1 MIRKTFLII
10 AIITLAALS
19 ALGNTPNSSETSA
32 GAKTTEIAAES
43 AVMLQRNCPFVCV
56 DVNQPKLILSQQK
69 PHSFLVSWAVS
80 QLNPSFQITD
90 FRVTISLENSKRE
103 SARISLTGVSSA
115 ATSASVLI
123 PADKIPQF
131 FSSNTG
137 TKVTATV
144 SANIAQKGSIG
155 VGDFVTVDLATIA
168 PPGTI
173 PTPAP
178 TPPPASNLKLDIT
191 DIKINGSNRSNP
203 ITMQVTWTVA
213 KPASAFI
220 KGAYNLTMD
229 LSGNGVTGKVVQ
241 TPTSS
246 ITSVAVGL
254 LGIPTDI
261 RAKLFDPKF
270 PLTATVTLKTTIISD
285 GKETPVEVKESK
297 TFPAIN

>member
-1 MIRKTFLII
+1 M
-10 AIITLAALS
+10 
-19 ALGNTPNSSETSA
+19 
-32 GAKTTEIAAES
+32 
-43 AVMLQRNCPFVCV
+43 
-56 DVNQPKLILSQQK
+56 
-69 PHSFLVSWAVS
+69 
-80 QLNPSFQITD
+80 
-90 FRVTISLENSKRE
+90 ENSKRE
-103 SARISLTGVSSA
+103 TARISLTGVSSA
-115 ATSASVLI
+115 ATSTSALI

-131 FSSNTG
+131 FSSNSG

-178 TPPPASNLKLDIT
+178 TPPPASTLKLDIT

-203 ITMQVTWTVA
+203 ITMQVTWTVD

-220 KGAYNLTMD
+220 KRAYDLTLD
-229 LSGNGVTGKVVQ
+229 LSGAGVTGKVVQ

-254 LGIPTDI
+254 LGIPADV

-270 PLTATVTLKTTIISD
+270 PLTATVTLKAIIISD
-285 GKETPVEVKESK
+285 GKEATVEVKESK
-297 TFPAIN
+297 TFPAVN